1 VNTNGHFGLYY
12 NNAYKI
18 KKSISGITVLS
29 KYLNYSPSSDIA
41 KPFDIA
47 GMIVVQER
55 YIEGPVVKSL
65 TMKQMIDIHKQI
77 FKF

>member
-47 GMIVVQER
+47 RTIVVQER
-55 YIEGPVVKSL
+55 YIA
-65 TMKQMIDIHKQI
+65 MDINKRI
-77 FKF
+77 FKFWKFVSVG